1 MAKEHQSEE
10 IINQRYKITHVL
22 GKGGVGITYSAIDL
36 RNDSTVAIKAVS
48 LRQLDDWKQVEL
60 FEREAR
66 VLAKLDHPHI
76 PRYLDYFDIETEKD
90 KVFYIVQQL
99 APGKSLFQLVES
111 GWRTTEAEV
120 KQIAEQILL
129 ILTYLHAQDPPI
141 IHRDIKP
148 HNLIRSDD
156 GKIFL
161 VDFGAV
167 QNTYYDTLM
176 QGSTVVGTYGYMAPE
191 QFRGK
196 AEPAT
201 DLYSLGA
208 TLLYLLTHRSPS
220 ELPQNALKLNFKSQ
234 VNISESFSDWLDKI
248 LEPDIED
255 RFKTAKESLSKLYR
269 KKPVAKSRNTARKL
283 IAFLMFALIG
293 ASILKL
299 NEYKFDI
306 LLKSEYYQNKICNNT
321 KFAKKYINKGKD
333 INANLSFD
341 ENTKSFLSC
350 LIGKNDP
357 ELFEL
362 LTVNNASIK
371 DIKTYNTIMFFKA
384 IFDEDLDTAKQLLT
398 KEIDVNTRFYKISKC
413 ERYGR
418 FCSYYYCPES
428 TALYQAIIR
437 KNLDIVKLLVDN
449 GAELNESCQAYRT
462 NTIQHDDLITPLSKA
477 IDMGNT
483 EIVNFLIV
491 NGADVSSTLMPFTLS
506 RRILNRNISDYKIIK
521 ILLENG
527 LDPTVENSFVRNEY
541 LSDIDPSVRNR
552 YKDRRRVKYNSL
564 LHFAEARQ
572 RYEIV
577 SLFNQYADR
586 NTKLDNK

>member
-36 RNDSTVAIKAVS
+36 KNDSTVAIKAVS

-76 PRYLDYFDIETEKD
+76 PRYLDYFDIKTEKD

-248 LEPDIED
+248 LEPDIGLKR
-255 RFKTAKESLSKLYR
+255 RFVPYSA
-269 KKPVAKSRNTARKL
+269 
-283 IAFLMFALIG
+283 
-293 ASILKL
+293 
-299 NEYKFDI
+299 
-306 LLKSEYYQNKICNNT
+306 
-321 KFAKKYINKGKD
+321 
-333 INANLSFD
+333 
-341 ENTKSFLSC
+341 
-350 LIGKNDP
+350 
-357 ELFEL
+357 
-362 LTVNNASIK
+362 
-371 DIKTYNTIMFFKA
+371 
-384 IFDEDLDTAKQLLT
+384 
-398 KEIDVNTRFYKISKC
+398 
-413 ERYGR
+413 
-418 FCSYYYCPES
+418 
-428 TALYQAIIR
+428 ALY
-437 KNLDIVKLLVDN
+437 DVTLVN
-449 GAELNESCQAYRT
+449 P
-462 NTIQHDDLITPLSKA
+462 I
-477 IDMGNT
+477 
-483 EIVNFLIV
+483 
-491 NGADVSSTLMPFTLS
+491 
-506 RRILNRNISDYKIIK
+506 
-521 ILLENG
+521 
-527 LDPTVENSFVRNEY
+527 
-541 LSDIDPSVRNR
+541 
-552 YKDRRRVKYNSL
+552 
-564 LHFAEARQ
+564 
-572 RYEIV
+572 
-577 SLFNQYADR
+577 
-586 NTKLDNK
+586 